1 MRRTSH
7 RLKIAALLFPAVFLS
22 ACGDEKTSRQAAA
35 TEQTEAARVSV
46 LNVQS
51 AKVVVYDELPGRI
64 SAYRTAE
71 IRAQVNGIIQKKL
84 FQEGAVIN
92 AHTPLFQIDPAPFAA
107 DAEASAA
114 VLARAEA
121 ELLNAQIKFDRA
133 GLLSSQ
139 KILSAESFNNAT
151 ATLAQAKA
159 NVAEAKANLARRKLE
174 LSYATISSPIA
185 GVIGQSFM
193 SEGGLAS
200 SSATAPLAV
209 VQQIDQVYVDVRQSS
224 MSKELL
230 RDMASDGGGEKA
242 EGLPV
247 KIFSIAGKPYGQ
259 PGKLLFS
266 DISVD
271 AATGNLGIRILV
283 PNPAQQLLPGMYI
296 RAKVPRAIYS
306 QALMV
311 PQEAVLRDPSGRPQL
326 VVIGADDTGN
336 RRNIETGALVDGQ
349 YMVLHGVSAGETIV
363 VLGQDRVQPGEKLQT
378 TPYRPSA
385 NDIKS

>member
-1 MRRTSH
+1 M
-7 RLKIAALLFPAVFLS
+7 LLFPAVFLS
-22 ACGDEKTSRQAAA
+22 ACGDEKASRQAAA
-35 TEQTEAARVSV
+35 TEHTEAARVSV
-46 LNVQS
+46 LNVQP

-84 FQEGAVIN
+84 FQEGASVD
-92 AHTPLFQIDPAPFAA
+92 ARTPLFQIDPAPFAA

-230 RDMASDGGGEKA
+230 RDMASDGGGEKT

-247 KIFSIAGKPYGQ
+247 KIFSIAGKPYEQ

-271 AATGNLGIRILV
+271 AATGSLGIRILV

-326 VVIGADDTGN
+326 IVLGADGTGN
-336 RRNIETGALVDGQ
+336 RRNVETGALVDGQ

-363 VLGQDRVQPGEKLQT
+363 ILGQDRVQPGEKLQT